1 MIVSREKVFVD
12 GAQCTAPPESLAW
25 PTFACAQ
32 ILVFSTSGVPSMKS
46 KAFVHDTMLTVASI
60 IPLLPDDDEDGVD
73 SQVAYYLDT
82 NLLLMNRMGLEGLN
96 SERTCT

>member
-1 MIVSREKVFVD
+1 M
-12 GAQCTAPPESLAW
+12 
-25 PTFACAQ
+25 
-32 ILVFSTSGVPSMKS
+32 
-46 KAFVHDTMLTVASI
+46 

-73 SQVAYYLDT
+73 SQVVYYLNT